1 VDTPEGA
8 VADVRAGRLAAALI
22 VRRGD
27 DGGLDFAYHSR
38 DVAPLRDATIL
49 LAGQSVS
56 LLDWAETVREAADV
70 PPYRQP
76 SFQTVNETLA
86 RDGGNVV
93 DAQLLASRFFLAII
107 FVVMIFVALLI
118 YGMWVASSAAAEK
131 GSRIMEL
138 LIAAASPLQLMLGK
152 VAGTGLAGLLQYF
165 AFLIPAV
172 VVVLFQGRIED
183 ALFGSSTG
191 SAPLAAVTIPI
202 LVAYGVFFVLGFLLY
217 AFLYAAAGSI
227 VSGLDDLQL
236 LALPMSL
243 LPFIGC
249 LAAILGLPAIGSPLV
264 VFLSYVPFFSPFVM
278 LARILVGRVEP
289 WEVGLSI
296 GLLVGA
302 IVIAAILASRVYR
315 AGVLIY
321 GQRTSWR
328 TFLRAAGLLPA

>member
-1 VDTPEGA
+1 
-8 VADVRAGRLAAALI
+8 
-22 VRRGD
+22 
-27 DGGLDFAYHSR
+27 
-38 DVAPLRDATIL
+38 
-49 LAGQSVS
+49 
-56 LLDWAETVREAADV
+56 
-70 PPYRQP
+70 
-76 SFQTVNETLA
+76 
-86 RDGGNVV
+86 
-93 DAQLLASRFFLAII
+93 
-107 FVVMIFVALLI
+107 
-118 YGMWVASSAAAEK
+118 MWVASSAAAEK

-152 VAGTGLAGLLQYF
+152 VAGTGLAGLVQYV
-165 AFLIPAV
+165 AFLVPAV
-172 VVVLFQGRIED
+172 AVVLLQGRIED

-249 LAAILGLPAIGSPLV
+249 LAAILGLPVIGSPLV

-296 GLLVGA
+296 GLLVIA
-302 IVIAAILASRVYR
+302 IVIAAVLASRVYR